1 MFLLK
6 VQKSDPT
13 VHVKYAVVNFG
24 KVVGESD
31 TRYTRDIMETW
42 TCFTDGGAR
51 GNPGPSGIGVVV
63 LNPKGEVAGEFN
75 SYLGNGTNNYAEY
88 AAVVLALTEL
98 KKMLG
103 KKTKSVAVHIKL
115 DSELVQKQ
123 LSGIY
128 QIKEISLIPQFI
140 EIHNLRVANF
150 PKLTFEHI
158 PRAKNKEAD
167 RLANEAMD
175 RGN

>member
-1 MFLLK
+1 MNNVLGT
-6 VQKSDPT
+6 T
-13 VHVKYAVVNFG
+13 VHVKKLAVNFRQ
-24 KVVGESD
+24 VVGKSD
-31 TRYTRDIMETW
+31 TRYTRSIMETW

-51 GNPGPSGIGVVV
+51 GNPGPSGIGVLV
-63 LNPKGEVAGEFN
+63 LDPKGEVAGEFN
-75 SYLGNGTNNYAEY
+75 AYLGNGTNNYAEY

-98 KKMLG
+98 KKILG

-175 RGN
+175 RGS